1 LGNGRI
7 IISSNRNAGDLLAE
21 FKLTGR
27 QEAFEEIVRRYA
39 AMVFGVCLKTTR
51 NAHDAEDATQA
62 VFLTLAVQCK
72 TDKGGITYVGPWLQ
86 KVARRISLDLRR
98 SKKRREVR
106 ETNHAVSNGNGNG
119 NGHSNGHSNGN
130 GSSGID
136 VEEVKVV
143 LNEELNQLPAKYR
156 LPMILHYYGGLTREQ
171 IAAELGCKPSTL
183 GVRIHRGRQMLA
195 KRLTQRGASPV
206 EMGMSLSIG
215 LTLAVKS
222 AVSDGMVA
230 ATSHAAAKLMAGE
243 QLGTMISSHVL
254 AVAHGAAGAALIAKM
269 KLVAAVIVVAAV
281 LGAGAGATA
290 KVLPLDQLKL
300 QLPFS
305 FDGLF
310 KLPTLRS
317 PFRAPQANA
326 GAGGTS
332 SNGWHPLESA
342 AAAGPVRTVMLLAQ
356 DDLVGRSRPAPAGGA
371 GVARGGGPGLGVA
384 GRLLARVVSSV
395 VSSTISNREYAT
407 NRVAPAAVPPAAA
420 KPAPPAPD
428 TAVALALP
436 PGPVPQARESAA
448 AAGAVPQSGVRLDQA
463 RFTFTGDVA
472 FSDHG
477 SVYPLSPRAG
487 AGGDVLAGPVPPR
500 TEVAVAGPTMT
511 IGGPRGSSGSA
522 WMDGGRFEADLQTI
536 GGRGRGEFHQRGGT
550 NVVQD
555 MRLGV
560 EPGSFGQYQ
569 LQGGELVFKPGRGRG
584 TNAGS
589 GGTAPAGAPQSPTTL
604 QTGTPQTGTPQ
615 AGTPQT
621 TGLQVG
627 DQGTG
632 VFLLGNANGTGAIDT
647 TADSPYGSLVVRGDP
662 AGVGVFRGWGRVTMG
677 GVFELNGQAIAD
689 GYGSD
694 RALEFGGFRYVG
706 SSIENPADG
715 GTAGWF
721 ARDHGKLVL
730 PAFRVRSGTAAY
742 TWGED
747 PGDSTLDLV
756 NSARLTL
763 HDVARPGLMQIS
775 LLSKDN
781 GEVPTLPRGHTFIG
795 VWKMETG
802 TLQYGDVDLVVRY
815 DDGLA
820 HELHLNENILKLWR
834 YQDGQWIRM
843 DHDASFWRDPSQHLL
858 GVTIPA
864 GGFDYFAVSAPEP
877 AAIGVVAFG
886 GALAL
891 LRRPRRRTDR

>member
-1 LGNGRI
+1 LGNGRVI
-7 IISSNRNAGDLLAE
+7 LSSNRNAGDLLAE

-72 TDKGGITYVGPWLQ
+72 TDKNGITYVGPWLQ

-106 ETNHAVSNGNGNG
+106 ETNHATSNGHTNG
-119 NGHSNGHSNGN
+119 NGHSNGHTSEN
-130 GSSGID
+130 GSAGID
-136 VEEVKVV
+136 VEELKVV

-206 EMGMSLSIG
+206 ELGMSLSAG
-215 LTLAVKS
+215 LTLAVRS

-254 AVAHGAAGAALIAKM
+254 SVAHGAVGAAMIAKLKLIAAC
-269 KLVAAVIVVAAV
+269 VVVAAV
-281 LGAGAGATA
+281 LGMGAGAAA

-326 GAGGTS
+326 AGARGASGA
-332 SNGWHPLESA
+332 GWHPLDA
-342 AAAGPVRTVMLLAQ
+342 AATSAPVRTVMLMAQ
-356 DDLVGRSRPAPAGGA
+356 DDLVSRSGGAPARGATTLRGGA
-371 GVARGGGPGLGVA
+371 GIGTA

-395 VSSTISNREYAT
+395 VSSTISNRAYAT
-407 NRVAPAAVPPAAA
+407 NQPVTAPVSPANPGTLRPAPASADSAVAIAPAAR
-420 KPAPPAPD
+420 
-428 TAVALALP
+428 
-436 PGPVPQARESAA
+436 VPQAAPVSSGGI
-448 AAGAVPQSGVRLDQA
+448 GASGVRISRGAEFQFA
-463 RFTFTGDVA
+463 GDVA
-472 FSDHG
+472 FSDRG
-477 SVYPLSPRAG
+477 SFYPLRPPTGFGGAG
-487 AGGDVLAGPVPPR
+487 AAGPGPVPPR

-522 WMDGGRFEADLQTI
+522 WMGGGHLEADLQVI
-536 GGRGRGEFHQRGGT
+536 GGHGHGQFLQTGGT
-550 NVVQD
+550 NVAQD
-555 MRLGV
+555 VRLGV
-560 EPGSFGQYQ
+560 EPGSYGEYR
-569 LQGGELVFKPGRGRG
+569 LEGGELVFKPGRSP
-584 TNAGS
+584 T
-589 GGTAPAGAPQSPTTL
+589 GAPSTL
-604 QTGTPQTGTPQ
+604 LSS
-615 AGTPQT
+615 
-621 TGLQVG
+621 GLQVG

-632 VFLLGNANGTGAIDT
+632 VFLMGDANGTGSI
-647 TADSPYGSLVVRGDP
+647 DSPYNATTGSLVVRGSP
-662 AGVGVFRGWGRVTMG
+662 SGVGIFRGWGRVTMNG
-677 GVFELNGQAIAD
+677 FFELNGQAIAD
-689 GYGSD
+689 GYGTD
-694 RALEFGGFRYVG
+694 RELEFSGFRYVG
-706 SSIENPADG
+706 SGIENPADG
-715 GTAGWF
+715 GTNGWF
-721 ARDHGKLVL
+721 ARNRGKLTL
-730 PAFRVRSGTAAY
+730 PAFRVRTGTTVY

-747 PGDSTLDLV
+747 PGDPTLDLV
-756 NSARLTL
+756 NSVRLTL
-763 HDVARPGLMQIS
+763 HDVAKAGLMQVS

-781 GEVPTLPRGHTFIG
+781 SEVPKLPTGHTFIG
-795 VWKMETG
+795 VWKFDAGSLEH
-802 TLQYGDVDLVVRY
+802 GDVDLVVRY

-834 YQDGQWIRM
+834 YQDGEWIRM
-843 DHDASFWRDPSQHLL
+843 DHDASFWRDAGQHLL
-858 GVTIPA
+858 GVTVPA
-864 GGFDYFAVSAPEP
+864 GNFDYFAVSAPEP
-877 AAIGVVAFG
+877 ATFCVVGVG

-891 LRRPRRRTDR
+891 LRRPRRRAAR